1 MQVWGKSLGGG
12 PGVVKCQTPLTA
24 QKLKFFLYIYFL
36 LLLLWQYKR
45 LDAQSKKTKASVK
58 KKRLKMIWLK
68 CHEQQQ
74 KNNKTNKKKTFLT
87 SFITKIN
94 NNVNKLKTIVHI
106 AVR

>member
-58 KKRLKMIWLK
+58 KKKV
-68 CHEQQQ
+68 
-74 KNNKTNKKKTFLT
+74 KNDLIEVSWTTTKKQ
-87 SFITKIN
+87 
-94 NNVNKLKTIVHI
+94 
-106 AVR
+106 

>member
-74 KNNKTNKKKTFLT
+74 KNNKTIKKKNF
-87 SFITKIN
+87 SYKFY
-94 NNVNKLKTIVHI
+94 NKNK
-106 AVR
+106 